1 MPSICDFLDSEFNRE
16 FNVHHIL
23 NPGEK
28 EIIAPEPSTMTATT
42 ATDDNGTGCSSSL
55 VYQLPATAYDG
66 TGLGSASTIQN
77 AVSNNAVGH
86 QAQSS
91 QFHLVIS
98 DAGKTEGGL
107 AGTSVPTEPPRHRE
121 ISPPLSRPQTRRSN
135 QRAIGLHSAAHL
147 HRRVN
152 AQSELPSCS
161 DYNRMSTLQNA
172 DTSSMGSKSFTNIHD
187 ERGSVDENPL
197 R

>member
-55 VYQLPATAYDG
+55 VCQLPATAYDG
-66 TGLGSASTIQN
+66 TGSASTIQS

-91 QFHLVIS
+91 QFHSVIS

-147 HRRVN
+147 HSRVN

-172 DTSSMGSKSFTNIHD
+172 DTSSMGSQSFTNIHD
-187 ERGSVDENPL
+187 ERGSVDEHPL